1 MGFPKVWSKDWWIWR
16 ISMEKLKKIAAAATK
31 HAANPKNWWKGIA
44 AAAVGGAAG
53 AIAATATSPE
63 LFDIAT
69 TEGLRAI
76 GKIAGA
82 GALISVAAYLKQS
95 PLPPARG
102 AR

>member
-16 ISMEKLKKIAAAATK
+16 TTMEKLKQIAAAATK
-31 HAANPKNWWKGIA
+31 HASNPRNWWKGML

-53 AIAATATSPE
+53 AIAATFTSPE
-63 LFDIAT
+63 LFDLT
-69 TEGLRAI
+69 SQVGLIAI